1 MRDKEFNAAFKA
13 ALLAAIEGTGLEG
26 QYLDA
31 SDPDSGECMPW
42 LQQEGTDGN
51 AGYWIA
57 CRPDTRPCVP
67 AGAQATEL
75 WADYLYPADPGDPD
89 NSETLSERVFELR
102 LPGSRDPQVLA
113 AVTVTTVT
121 GHQRELT
128 RRTA

>member
-1 MRDKEFNAAFKA
+1 MRDNEFDAAFKA
-13 ALLAAIEGTGLEG
+13 ALRAAIEGTRLEG
-26 QYLDA
+26 RYLDA
-31 SDPDSGECMPW
+31 SDPDSGGCLPW

-57 CRPDTRPCVP
+57 CHPSARPT

-102 LPGSRDPQVLA
+102 LPCSRDPLVLA